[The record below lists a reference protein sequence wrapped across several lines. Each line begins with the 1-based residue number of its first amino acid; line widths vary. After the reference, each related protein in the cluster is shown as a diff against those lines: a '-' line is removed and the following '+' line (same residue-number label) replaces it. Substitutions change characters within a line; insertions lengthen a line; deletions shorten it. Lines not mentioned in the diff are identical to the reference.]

1 MEHPNSE
8 LKQYLVPGKTVH
20 LIGIGGVSM
29 RSLGPVLMR
38 MGVRVTGSDRDAS
51 SSTKELEEQGVKIII
66 GHYEDNVVGAD
77 CVIRTSAVHDDNPE
91 IVSAHRLGIPVFER
105 AQAWGVIMQGYKDAI
120 CISGNHG
127 KTTVTAMVTHIM
139 MEAQRDPTVMIGA
152 YLPLIQSCH
161 RVGQGDTIIL
171 ESCEYCDSFL
181 SFYPSL
187 SVILNI
193 EEDHLDYF
201 KDLKDIQ
208 KSFRKFAELASDR
221 VLVNGDDPHC
231 LQAVDGLSY
240 LTFGFGEQNIIRG
253 TNISSDWQHLDVV
266 CDGAFY
272 CHLDLRVMGWHNAFD
287 AIASAGV
294 AWMLGV
300 PGQVV
305 TDALRDFNGA
315 NRRMQFKGT
324 YNGADLFDDFAHHPD
339 EIRALMDVV
348 KTLPYKRFVFVFQPY
363 TYTRTVSFF
372 DDFVKEL
379 KRADHLV
386 LAEICAARETDTLG
400 ISSRHLQEKI
410 EGSVYRETL
419 PEVTEYLCSIA
430 REGDIIISSG
440 CGDIYKAI
448 EAMTENK
455 EG

>member
-1 MEHPNSE
+1 MEHTNSE
-8 LKQYLVPGKTVH
+8 LKQYIAPGKTVH

-29 RSLGPVLMR
+29 RSLGPVLR
-38 MGVRVTGSDRDAS
+38 GMGVNVTGSDRDAS
-51 SSTKELEEQGVKIII
+51 KSTKELEEQGIKIII
-66 GHYEDNVVGAD
+66 GHHEENVIGAD

-91 IVSAHRLGIPVFER
+91 IISAHRLGIPVFER
-105 AQAWGVIMQGYKDAI
+105 AQAWGVIMQSYKNAI
-120 CISGNHG
+120 CVSGTHG
-127 KTTVTAMVTHIM
+127 KTTVTSMITHIM
-139 MEAQRDPTVMIGA
+139 MEAQKDPTVMIGG

-161 RVGQGDTIIL
+161 RVGKGDTIIL
-171 ESCEYCDSFL
+171 EACEYCDSFL

-201 KDLKDIQ
+201 KDLADIQ
-208 KSFRKFAELASDR
+208 KSFRKFAQLATDR

-231 LQAVDGLSY
+231 LQAVEGLTY
-240 LTFGFGEQNIIRG
+240 TTFGFGEENTIHG
-253 TNISSDWQHLDVV
+253 ANLCPDWQHLDVI
-266 CDGAFY
+266 CGGEFY
-272 CHLDLRVMGWHNAFD
+272 CHLDLQVMGRHNALN
-287 AIASAGV
+287 ALAAAGA

-300 PGQVV
+300 PGEV
-305 TDALRDFNGA
+305 TAKGLLSFIGA
-315 NRRMQFKGT
+315 HRRMQFKGK
-324 YNGADLFDDFAHHPD
+324 YNGADLYDDFAHHPD
-339 EIRALMDVV
+339 ELRALIEVV
-348 KTLPYKRFVFVFQPY
+348 KTLPYKRFVLVFQPY

-379 KRADHLV
+379 EKADHLV

-410 EGSVYRETL
+410 PGSVYRETL

-430 REGDIIISSG
+430 REGDIILSSG

-448 EAMTENK
+448 DAMLE
-455 EG
+455 

>member
-1 MEHPNSE
+1 MEHNNNE
-8 LKQYLVPGKTVH
+8 LRQYLAPGKTVH

-29 RSLGPVLMR
+29 RSLGPVLTG
-38 MGVRVTGSDRDAS
+38 MGVKVTGSDRDAS
-51 SSTKELEEQGVKIII
+51 KSTKELEEQGIRIII
-66 GHYEDNVVGAD
+66 GHHEENVIGAD

-91 IVSAHRLGIPVFER
+91 IISAHRLGIPVFER

-120 CISGNHG
+120 CVSGTHG
-127 KTTVTAMVTHIM
+127 KTTVTSMVTHIM
-139 MEAQRDPTVMIGA
+139 MEAQRDPTVMIGG

-161 RVGQGDTIIL
+161 RVGKGDTIIL
-171 ESCEYCDSFL
+171 EACEYCDSFL

-201 KDLKDIQ
+201 KDLQDIQ
-208 KSFRKFAELASDR
+208 KSFRKFAQLASDR

-231 LQAVDGLSY
+231 LQAVEGLAY
-240 LTFGFGEQNIIRG
+240 TTFGFGAECNVHAE
-253 TNISSDWQHLDVV
+253 NLCPDWQHLDVV

-272 CHLDLRVMGWHNAFD
+272 CHLDLQVMGRHNALN
-287 AIASAGV
+287 ALAAAGA

-300 PGQVV
+300 PGEV
-305 TDALRDFNGA
+305 TAQGLHTFIGA
-315 NRRMQFKGT
+315 HRRMQFKGK
-324 YNGADLFDDFAHHPD
+324 YNGADLYDDFAHHPD
-339 EIRALMDVV
+339 ELRAVIDVV
-348 KTLPYKRFVFVFQPY
+348 KTMGYKRFILAFQPY

-372 DDFVKEL
+372 DDFVREL
-379 KRADHLV
+379 EKVDHLV

-410 EGSVYRETL
+410 PGSVYRETL

-430 REGDIIISSG
+430 QEGDIILSSG

-448 EAMTENK
+448 DAMLE
-455 EG
+455 

>member
-1 MEHPNSE
+1 MEHNNSE
-8 LKQYLVPGKTVH
+8 LKQYFAPGKTIH

-29 RSLGPVLMR
+29 RSLGPVLKG
-38 MGVRVTGSDRDAS
+38 MGVNVTGSDRDAS
-51 SSTKELEEQGVKIII
+51 KSTQELAEQGIRIII
-66 GHYEDNVVGAD
+66 GHHEENVIGAD

-105 AQAWGVIMQGYKDAI
+105 AQAWGVIMQNYKNAI
-120 CISGNHG
+120 CVSGTHG
-127 KTTVTAMVTHIM
+127 KTTVTSMITHIM
-139 MEAQRDPTVMIGA
+139 MQAQVDPTVMIGG

-161 RVGQGDTIIL
+161 RVGKGDTIIL
-171 ESCEYCDSFL
+171 EACEYCDSFL

-201 KDLKDIQ
+201 KDLADIQ

-231 LQAVDGLSY
+231 IQAVDGLTY
-240 LTFGFGEQNIIRG
+240 TTFGFNPQNVIHCE
-253 TNISSDWQHLDVV
+253 NLCPDWQHLDVV
-266 CDGAFY
+266 CDGKFY
-272 CHLDLRVMGWHNAFD
+272 CHLDLKVMGRHNALN
-287 AIASAGV
+287 ALAAAGT

-300 PGQVV
+300 PGEV
-305 TDALRDFNGA
+305 AAEGLHSFIGA
-315 NRRMQFKGT
+315 HRRMQFKGK
-324 YNGADLFDDFAHHPD
+324 YNGADLYDDFAHHPD
-339 EIRALMDVV
+339 ELRAVIEVV
-348 KTLPYKRFVFVFQPY
+348 KTMGYKRFVLAFQPY

-372 DDFVKEL
+372 DDFVREL
-379 KRADHLV
+379 EKVDHLV

-400 ISSRHLQEKI
+400 ISSKHLQEKI
-410 EGSVYRETL
+410 PGSVYRETL

-430 REGDIIISSG
+430 REGDIILSSG

-448 EAMTENK
+448 DAMLV
-455 EG
+455 

>member
-1 MEHPNSE
+1 MEHTNSE
-8 LKQYLVPGKTVH
+8 LKQYIAPGKTVH

-29 RSLGPVLMR
+29 RSLGPVLR
-38 MGVRVTGSDRDAS
+38 GMGVNVTGSDRDAS
-51 SSTKELEEQGVKIII
+51 KSTKELEEQGIKIII
-66 GHYEDNVVGAD
+66 GHHEENVIGAD

-91 IVSAHRLGIPVFER
+91 IISAHRLGIPVFER
-105 AQAWGVIMQGYKDAI
+105 AQAWGVIMQSYKDAI
-120 CISGNHG
+120 CVSGTHG
-127 KTTVTAMVTHIM
+127 KTTVTSMITHIM
-139 MEAQRDPTVMIGA
+139 MEAQKDPTVMIGG

-161 RVGQGDTIIL
+161 RVGKGDTIIL
-171 ESCEYCDSFL
+171 EACEYCDSFL

-201 KDLKDIQ
+201 KDLADIQ
-208 KSFRKFAELASDR
+208 KSFRKFAQLATDR

-231 LQAVDGLSY
+231 LQAVEGLAY
-240 LTFGFGEQNIIRG
+240 TTFGFGEENTIHG
-253 TNISSDWQHLDVV
+253 ANLCPDWQHLDVI
-266 CDGAFY
+266 CGGEFY
-272 CHLDLRVMGWHNAFD
+272 CHLDLQVMGRHNALN
-287 AIASAGV
+287 ALAAAGA

-300 PGQVV
+300 PGEV
-305 TDALRDFNGA
+305 TAKGLLSFIGA
-315 NRRMQFKGT
+315 HRRMQFKGK
-324 YNGADLFDDFAHHPD
+324 YNGADLYDDFAHHPD
-339 EIRALMDVV
+339 ELRALIEVV
-348 KTLPYKRFVFVFQPY
+348 KTLPYKRFVLVFQPY

-379 KRADHLV
+379 EKADHLV

-410 EGSVYRETL
+410 PGSVYRETL

-430 REGDIIISSG
+430 REGDIILSSG

-448 EAMTENK
+448 DAMLE
-455 EG
+455 

>member
-1 MEHPNSE
+1 MEHHNSE

-38 MGVRVTGSDRDAS
+38 MGVHVTGSDRDAS

-66 GHYEDNVVGAD
+66 GHYEENVVGAD

-91 IVSAHRLGIPVFER
+91 IVSARRLGIPVFER

-120 CISGNHG
+120 CISGTHG

-161 RVGQGDTIIL
+161 RVGQGDTIIM

-201 KDLKDIQ
+201 KDLADIQ

-231 LQAVDGLSY
+231 LQAVDGLAY
-240 LTFGFGEQNIIRG
+240 LTFGFGEKNIIHG
-253 TNISSDWQHLDVV
+253 ANISPDWQHLDVV
-266 CDGAFY
+266 CDGKLY
-272 CHLDLRVMGWHNAFD
+272 CHLDLRVMGWHNAFN

-300 PGQVV
+300 SGEVV
-305 TDALRDFNGA
+305 TKALGGFTGA
-315 NRRMQFKGT
+315 SRRMEFKGT
-324 YNGADLFDDFAHHPD
+324 YNGADLYDDFAHHPD
-339 EIRALMDVV
+339 EIRALIDVV